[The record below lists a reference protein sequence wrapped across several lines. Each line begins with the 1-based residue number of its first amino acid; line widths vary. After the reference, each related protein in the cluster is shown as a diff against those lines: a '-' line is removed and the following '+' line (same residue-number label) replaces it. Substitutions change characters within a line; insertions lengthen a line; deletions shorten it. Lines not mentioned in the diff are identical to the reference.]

1 MSNLLNGMAA
11 AVSAKVRRDT
21 QKPSGMIWNCMN
33 WLYRNICWYGLQ
45 IIRSFNNMRRN
56 ARRTLRPV
64 SSFLD
69 SRVKQP
75 LSDTWS
81 AFKAFAADCGRGVK
95 TIAASRK
102 DGGIKA
108 MAHTT
113 ADVAVKGTAKHRSFL
128 IGAINHCLPVI
139 SLIILAVVAAGI
151 FGRTYVLG
159 VEYNGNTIGYVTE
172 ESTYTEA
179 TEMVGQRVISTS
191 EDFRNAL
198 RPSYSLCAVSDLT
211 GLATAEDLCNTI
223 LVNSDDVEEACGLF
237 VGDRL
242 IAAVRS
248 EGDLTYILDKFLEQY
263 RMGKANETLT
273 LVGQPRVQSGLYA
286 TEKIMDASDFQKY
299 ISQTELVTEVYT
311 IRKNDTVSKIID
323 RFSMTEERFYELNEG
338 FDGNLIA
345 GSTLL
350 VEKESPVLQVQSVV
364 LNTYEKTIAYSTE
377 TIKDPTKYTTY
388 RKVTTA
394 GKNGTQRVTEKIVY
408 IDGEQVSKSVV
419 SQETL
424 VEPVTEVITVGT
436 KKQVTGSYDGPLNV
450 TGSGQFTWPVPG
462 CKSVSSRYGYRWGR
476 LHAGID
482 ISGGG
487 VYGKTIVAADKGTV
501 ISVKN
506 EPKGYGLNLVISHN
520 NGYTTRYAHCS
531 KILVSVG
538 ETVSKGQTIAK
549 VGNTGRST
557 GPHLH
562 FEIRKNGNPQNP
574 MNWF

>member
-1 MSNLLNGMAA
+1 MSNLLNGIAA
-11 AVSAKVRRDT
+11 AVSAKVRRDAD
-21 QKPSGMIWNCMN
+21 KPSGLLWKCMN
-33 WLYRNICWYGLQ
+33 WLYRNICWYGMQ
-45 IIRSFNNMRRN
+45 IIRSFNR
-56 ARRTLRPV
+56 ARRRTRRVLRPV
-64 SSFLD
+64 KDFL
-69 SRVKQP
+69 SRRVGQP
-75 LSDTWS
+75 LSAAWAS
-81 AFKAFAADCGRGVK
+81 FKAFAADCGRGAGAV
-95 TIAASRK
+95 AASRK

-108 MAHTT
+108 MARTA
-113 ADVAVKGTAKHRSFL
+113 ADVTAKGTAKHRSFL
-128 IGAINHCLPVI
+128 IGAVNHCLPVL
-139 SLIILAVVAAGI
+139 SLIILAVVAVSF

-159 VEYNGNTIGYVTE
+159 VDYNGSTIGYVAQE
-172 ESTYTEA
+172 GTYTDA
-179 TEMVGQRVISTS
+179 TEMVGQRVISSS

-198 RPSYSLCAVSDLT
+198 RPSYTLCAVSDLT
-211 GLATAEDLCNTI
+211 SLSTAEELCNTI

-242 IAAVRS
+242 IGAVRS
-248 EGDLTYILDKFLEQY
+248 EGDLTYILDNFLEQY
-263 RMGKANETLT
+263 RMGKANESLT
-273 LVGQPRVQSGLYA
+273 LVGEPRVQSGLYA
-286 TEKIMDASDFQKY
+286 TEKIMNAADFREY

-311 IRKNDTVSKIID
+311 IKKNDTVSKILD
-323 RFSMTEERFYELNEG
+323 RFSMTEERFYQLNEG
-338 FDGNLIA
+338 FDGNLVA

-364 LNTYEKTIAYSTE
+364 LNTYEKTIAYST
-377 TIKDPTKYTTY
+377 TTVKDPTKYTSY

-394 GKNGTQRVTEKIVY
+394 GKNGTQKVTEKIVY

-436 KKQVTGSYDGPLNV
+436 KKQATGNYDGPLNV

-462 CKSVSSRYGYRWGR
+462 CRSVSSRYGYRWGR

-487 VYGKTIVAADKGTV
+487 VYGKSIVAADKGTV

-506 EPKGYGLNLVISHN
+506 EPRGYGLNLVISHN

-562 FEIRKNGNPQNP
+562 FEIRKNGSPQNP

>member
-11 AVSAKVRRDT
+11 AVSAKVRRDA
-21 QKPSGMIWNCMN
+21 QKPSGMVWKCMN

-45 IIRSFNNMRRN
+45 IIRSFNGMRRS

-64 SSFLD
+64 STFLD
-69 SRVKQP
+69 TRVGKP
-75 LSDTWS
+75 LAS
-81 AFKAFAADCGRGVK
+81 AWNALKAFIADCGRGVS
-95 TIAASRK
+95 TIAAARSE
-102 DGGIKA
+102 GGIKA
-108 MAHTT
+108 MARTA
-113 ADVAVKGTAKHRSFL
+113 ADVTAKGTAKHRSFL
-128 IGAINHCLPVI
+128 IGAVNHCLPVI
-139 SLIILAVVAAGI
+139 SLIILAVVAAGL

-159 VEYNGNTIGYVTE
+159 VEYNGSTIGYVTE

-179 TEMVGQRVISTS
+179 TELVGQRVISTS
-191 EDFRNAL
+191 EDFQNAL
-198 RPSYSLCAVSDLT
+198 RPSYSLCAADGLT
-211 GLATAEDLCNTI
+211 RLASAEELCNTI

-248 EGDLTYILDKFLEQY
+248 EGDLSYILDNFLEQY
-263 RMGKANETLT
+263 RMGKARETLT
-273 LVGQPRVQSGLYA
+273 LVGNPRVQSGLYA
-286 TEKIMDASDFQKY
+286 TDKIMDAPEFQRY

-311 IRKNDTVSKIID
+311 IKKNDTVSKILD
-323 RFSMTEERFYELNEG
+323 RFSMTEERFNELNEG
-338 FDGNLIA
+338 FDGNLVA

-364 LNTYEKTIAYSTE
+364 LNSYEKTIAYSTE

-388 RKVTTA
+388 RKVTTQ

-408 IDGEQVSKSVV
+408 IDGEQVSKSVL

-436 KKQVTGSYDGPLNV
+436 KKQTTGSYDGPLNV

-462 CKSVSSRYGYRWGR
+462 CRSVSSKYGYRWGR

-562 FEIRKNGNPQNP
+562 FEIRKNGSPQNP